1 MKRFLTRT
9 NIDDSKK
16 SRSVSTAIDLAEV
29 GIDDPGQFDDARAP
43 PTEADGF
50 ERINHSS
57 INLSNHYL
65 FDGKFYDIVSN
76 IGTKLIAKCVL
87 FQKTLQGQ
95 YNSSGNFLSH
105 LKVSS

>member
-1 MKRFLTRT
+1 M
-9 NIDDSKK
+9 DDSKK
-16 SRSVSTAIDLAEV
+16 SRSVSTAIDFAEEA
-29 GIDDPGQFDDARAP
+29 IDDPGQFDDARAP

-50 ERINHSS
+50 EEIKHSS

-65 FDGKFYDIVSN
+65 FDGKFYDIVSV

-87 FQKTLQGQ
+87 CQKTFQGQ
-95 YNSSGNFLSH
+95 NNSSGNFLSH